1 MARIKQLKSGQFIV
15 KSNTLIEARYRL
27 SIQESYVIFWLL
39 TQISPDDEDFK
50 VHRLRVE
57 DFAEIIQ
64 VNVGNRYSELRKIT
78 KHLMQRVMEI
88 YSPDEDKTIQV
99 SWLSSTEYEHK
110 KGYVSLRFD
119 PALKPY
125 LLQLSGHFT
134 KIDIVDVLKLKS
146 IHSVRIFEL
155 LLQYISIGN
164 RKINI
169 GELRSYCGIEKEEYA
184 GYGMLKRKVIER
196 AKTEI
201 NEKTGYEIDYEEIK
215 ESRKVAEIKWTIQKK
230 THFEK
235 GQAEKAE
242 LITKELRSKNVLVD
256 ELMEYGFS
264 KIAANRILK
273 NNQESNVANA
283 IKAVD
288 LQVQKGKAKNPKA
301 MLETAIKEGWHPEK
315 YRDKPPKKA
324 C

>member
-235 GQAEKAE
+235 AQAEKAE
-242 LITKELRSKNVLVD
+242 LITKELGSKNVLVD

-288 LQVQKGKAKNPKA
+288 LQVHK
-301 MLETAIKEGWHPEK
+301 
-315 YRDKPPKKA
+315 
-324 C
+324 